1 MSVFVK
7 LFFNFFMDSGG
18 ARRERVCFERERE
31 GKAKA
36 HSLTPS
42 LTVDSRR
49 PAVQEN
55 RNERSANCKENPNF

>member
-1 MSVFVK
+1 MA
-7 LFFNFFMDSGG
+7 
-18 ARRERVCFERERE
+18 ARDERECVLNERE